1 MTGVKSLFP
10 RASFVGFDHMLEEL
24 DRAARHANDHYPPH
38 NIVKFGDHDYQIELA
53 VAGFKRDEITI
64 EVNDRTLSV
73 KGEHVSQG
81 REYIHKGISAKKFH
95 RTFRLSE
102 YVHVHGANLEEGIL
116 ALQLKVVLPEEKR
129 PRKIEIG
136 YNEDNTHDRTSKN
149 PELLNERS
157 ERNY

>member
-1 MTGVKSLFP
+1 MTGVNVKTLFP
-10 RASFVGFDHMLEEL
+10 RASFVGFDHMLDEL

-38 NIVKFGDHDYQIELA
+38 NIVKVDSHDYLIELA
-53 VAGFKRDEITI
+53 VAGFKRDEIEV

-81 REYIHKGISAKKFH
+81 RDYIHKGISAKKFH

-102 YVHVHGANLEEGIL
+102 YVHVHGADLVDGVL
-116 ALQLKVVLPEEKR
+116 AISLKVVLPEDKR

-136 YNEDNTHDRTSKN
+136 NYEEHTNAK
-149 PELLNERS
+149 LLNEG
-157 ERNY
+157 NNLV